1 MRQISSRFTFFYK
14 FILPWWFVLGLIDL
28 LWRQRTMFALP
39 NSETGYIAVMLVGFS
54 VWMIWLGW
62 PLQKVSIFGDKL
74 YVSNFRKEIAIPISE
89 IVDVRGNIWVDPQ
102 RVTIYLRNETEFG
115 SKIRFL
121 AKYRWFGRWSTHP
134 IVNELLDLARS
145 QT

>member
-28 LWRQRTMFALP
+28 LWQQMVTFALP
-39 NSETGYIAVMLVGFS
+39 NSETGYISVMLVGFS

-62 PLQKVSIFGDKL
+62 PAKKVSIFGDKL

-115 SKIRFL
+115 SKISL
-121 AKYRWFGRWSTHP
+121 SAMPSAPGKYPT
-134 IVNELLDLARS
+134 
-145 QT
+145 

>member
-14 FILPWWFVLGLIDL
+14 FILPWSFVLGLIDL

-39 NSETGYIAVMLVGFS
+39 SSETAYIAIMLVGFC

-62 PLQKVSIFGDKL
+62 PLKKVSIFGDKL

-115 SKIRFL
+115 SMIRFL
-121 AKYRWFGRWSTHP
+121 AKYRLFDRWSTHP